1 MIHKWGLTLV
11 LLGLGWNTQAS
22 TVESVLNRDELRPAD
37 ELSREVEK
45 QSIGREMAEFLIE
58 QDKAL
63 AFGDFSNASSSD
75 FHPLS
80 AYDIQDRDSRH
91 PHPTPPERRPPG
103 HARPNPPPHH
113 QPPGYRHP
121 NPPPPHQPPRYGRPG
136 PPPPSYY
143 YACYAENYR
152 GQRFVSYGYWPR
164 NVQQR
169 AIEECY
175 RRSLRCYELGC
186 Y

>member
-1 MIHKWGLTLV
+1 MI
-11 LLGLGWNTQAS
+11 
-22 TVESVLNRDELRPAD
+22 
-37 ELSREVEK
+37 
-45 QSIGREMAEFLIE
+45 
-58 QDKAL
+58 
-63 AFGDFSNASSSD
+63 FSNASSSD

-152 GQRFVSYGYWPR
+152 GQRFVSYGYWPEMANNELSR
-164 NVQQR
+164 NAIVDHLDVMSWDVTRKTYKKNRLLIQR
-169 AIEECY
+169 PVLQA
-175 RRSLRCYELGC
+175 
-186 Y
+186 